1 MNEAEENSEFC
12 TMTYAAKRTGLA
24 PKTWYRGGA
33 GTDDV
38 RRVKFG
44 RSVRLM
50 RADLEKF
57 ISDRINRA
65 TDKQVKGRMVTK
77 LVFAVERFEV
87 A

>member
-1 MNEAEENSEFC
+1 MNQAEQNSEFC
-12 TMTYAAKRTGLA
+12 TMSYAAERTGLA
-24 PKTWYRGGA
+24 LKTWYRGGA
-33 GTDDV
+33 DTDGV

-65 TDKQVKGRMVTK
+65 TDHTK
-77 LVFAVERFEV
+77 TEAG
-87 A
+87 